1 MNDFFGTFAKWPVFL
16 AGSFLSNILGVFS
29 WMKPLF
35 QNTLTTTL
43 TVLVLLGGVVG
54 LVLTLR
60 AMLGL
65 A

>member
-1 MNDFFGTFAKWPVFL
+1 MNEFFGTFAKWPIFL
-16 AGSFLSNILGVFS
+16 AGSFLNNILNFFG

-35 QNTLTTTL
+35 QNPITAAL
-43 TVLVLLGGVVG
+43 TVLVFLGLIAG